1 VKRDTEL
8 RDIYR
13 DDLVLATNKTQNIII
28 LNLDK
33 GIVKLQSNFFELTSY
48 QNKNN
53 DEALLSS
60 RFLLVEHLLLTN

>member
-1 VKRDTEL
+1 MKRDTEL
-8 RDIYR
+8 REIYQ

-48 QNKNN
+48 KNN

>member
-1 VKRDTEL
+1 MKRDTEL
-8 RDIYR
+8 RDIYQ

>member
-1 VKRDTEL
+1 MKRDTEL
-8 RDIYR
+8 RDIYQ

-48 QNKNN
+48 KNN